1 MYFGRKGN
9 DFMLRGCVSLG
20 GSWLLTGG
28 GPHFMELLLLYLL
41 ISGLANLKGDVFLME
56 LGEGEGL
63 GE

>member
-1 MYFGRKGN
+1 
-9 DFMLRGCVSLG
+9 
-20 GSWLLTGG
+20 
-28 GPHFMELLLLYLL
+28 MELLLLYLL